1 MIGRW
6 DGTALTPVFYRIN
19 NIIKTHGRPPLHI
32 INRVRQ
38 MRTTGEVRG
47 SKGCDSETGSKV
59 SAGSRAGVR
68 TALQLLALAGVPA
81 TYAADE
87 PPATDTLEAVIV
99 TGTRITGLKADDSPA
114 PVQVLDSGALT
125 RTGQPDLL
133 QAMTQNVPAFTVQ
146 GNGGDTQNLTV
157 AAALRGL
164 NPNNTLVLINGKRR
178 HTTANLS
185 VDSGAGPYQGGASA
199 DLSFIPT
206 AAIDHVE
213 VLTDGAAALYGT
225 DAIAGVVNIILK
237 SNATG
242 GALGISTGQYYAGD
256 GLTPDAWINYGAAP
270 TPTSY
275 VNVTAETKYHGY
287 TDRGG
292 IDPRAIDPGTLASNP
307 TMVDYPGYPR
317 VNRVDGDALYH
328 LDILSLNAGVDL
340 SDRMSLY
347 GFGTVGRKIAN
358 SFENY
363 RLPSVLPA
371 VYPNGFEPQEGLDET
386 DYAATLGLK
395 GESAGWHWDLAS
407 TFGKDAISLSTIH
420 SGNVSLFQD
429 TGSTPTSA
437 HDGNF
442 LTSQWTTTADLT
454 RGFDVGLAN
463 PLSVA
468 LGAEYRRETYEID
481 KGDFAA
487 TYLEGMQSF
496 PGFTATDAGQHAR
509 SNEAGYVDFVLKPVD
524 ALIVDVAGRF
534 EHYSDFGHAS
544 VGKLTTRYNF
554 TPDFAIRGTIS
565 NGFRAPTLA
574 EEYYSAT
581 NVNIN
586 SAFVQLPPNSA
597 GARFVG
603 VDGLKPEEST
613 NYSLGFVT
621 HIEKLS
627 VTLDAYQIAI
637 RDRIAASGAVF
648 ASGYGGTSPAV
659 ESAILANGN
668 VLDPTVTNFGIQIF
682 ANGLDTRTRGAE
694 LVMSYPANLG
704 AYGHIEWSL
713 AGNYNDTVIT
723 NIHPTPVQL
732 GGQTLY
738 GPGALSDISTASP
751 KYRGILTA
759 HYTLKRFAATL
770 RESLYGP
777 SSEQEQGDD
786 GNFYKTT
793 IKAAPVTDINL
804 DYQVLPSVTL
814 SLGANNLLDRRPSS
828 YNPALVAN
836 YRANLDPQ
844 SVLIPPGF
852 SPFGINGG
860 YYYGKITVTF

>member
-1 MIGRW
+1 MKI
-6 DGTALTPVFYRIN
+6 
-19 NIIKTHGRPPLHI
+19 
-32 INRVRQ
+32 
-38 MRTTGEVRG
+38 TGDIR
-47 SKGCDSETGSKV
+47 SS
-59 SAGSRAGVR
+59 VR
-68 TALQLLALAGVPA
+68 TALQLLALTGLPA
-81 TYAADE
+81 AHAADE
-87 PPATDTLEAVIV
+87 PPPASDTLEAVIV

-114 PVQVLDSGALT
+114 PVQVLDSASLV

-133 QAMTQNVPAFTVQ
+133 QALTQNVPAFTVQ
-146 GNGGDTQNLTV
+146 SNGGDTQNLTV

-178 HTTANLS
+178 HTTGNLS
-185 VDSGAGPYQGGASA
+185 VDAGAGPYQGGASA

-237 SNATG
+237 SGATG
-242 GALGISTGQYYAGD
+242 GTASISSGQFYDGD
-256 GLTPDAWINYGAAP
+256 GFTPDAWINYGTAP
-270 TPTSY
+270 TPDSF
-275 VNVTAETKYHGY
+275 VNVTAETRFHGY

-292 IDPRAIDPGTLASNP
+292 IDPRAIDPGTLAANP
-307 TMVDYPGYPR
+307 TLVNYPGYPR

-328 LDILSLNAGVDL
+328 LHLLSINAGTDL
-340 SDRMSLY
+340 NDHLNLY
-347 GFGTVGRKIAN
+347 GFGTVGRKIAQ
-358 SFENY
+358 SYENY
-363 RLPSVLPA
+363 RLPSVLPQI
-371 VYPNGFEPQEGLDET
+371 YPNGFEPQEGLNET

-395 GESAGWHWDLAS
+395 GAAADWHWDIAS
-407 TFGKDAISLSTIH
+407 TFGRDFISISTIR
-420 SGNVSLFQD
+420 SGNVSLIQD

-442 LTSQWTTTADLT
+442 VTTQWTTTADVT

-468 LGAEYRRETYEID
+468 LGAEYRRETYGID
-481 KGDFAA
+481 QGDFAA

-496 PGFTATDAGQHAR
+496 PGFTATDAGRHSR
-509 SNEAGYVDFVLKPVD
+509 SNEAAYVDFVVMPLD
-524 ALIVDVAGRF
+524 ALTIDVAGRV
-534 EHYSDFGHAS
+534 EHFTDFGNTS
-544 VGKLTTRYNF
+544 VGKLTARYNI
-554 TPDFAIRGTIS
+554 TPDFAIRGTFS

-597 GARFVG
+597 GAPFVG
-603 VDGLKPEEST
+603 VNGLKPEKST
-613 NYSLGFVT
+613 NYSVGFVA
-621 HIEKLS
+621 HVEKLS
-627 VTLDAYQIAI
+627 VTLDAYQISI
-637 RDRIAASGAVF
+637 KDRIAASGAVF
-648 ASGYGGTSPAV
+648 ASGFGGTSPAV
-659 ESAILANGN
+659 EQAILANGN

-694 LVMSYPANLG
+694 LVMSYPTDLG
-704 AYGHIEWSL
+704 AFGRIQWSL
-713 AGNYNDTVIT
+713 AGNYNDTRIT
-723 NIHPTPVQL
+723 NIHPSPVEL

-738 GPGALSDISTASP
+738 GPGALSDITTASP

-759 HYTLKRFAATL
+759 HYITGPFSATL
-770 RESLYGP
+770 RESYYGP
-777 SSEQEQGDD
+777 ASEQEQGDD
-786 GNFYKTT
+786 GQFYKTT
-793 IKAAPVTDINL
+793 IKAAPVMDLNL

-814 SLGANNLLDRRPSS
+814 TLGANNLFDRRPSS
-828 YNPALVAN
+828 YNPALVAV

-852 SPFGINGG
+852 SPLGINGG
-860 YYYGKITVTF
+860 YYYGKVTLTF